1 MSLMKE
7 WNFTLIH
14 DEPMTLRFN
23 ADFFNLFNR
32 TIFGASGEN
41 GAYAQEPVVNY
52 PGYGALGGQTNT
64 PRQVQFALRL
74 KW

>member
-1 MSLMKE
+1 MKE

-23 ADFFNLFNR
+23 ADFFNMFNR
-32 TIFGASGEN
+32 TIFALRWTKWRLC
-41 GAYAQEPVVNY
+41 AEPYVNY
-52 PGYGALGGQTNT
+52 KGFGALGGQTNT